1 MRTKL
6 FVIPVV
12 LIVAALYLN
21 AKTVV
26 AQIIAPCIVG
36 HTSPS
41 TGFWTWPADSLV
53 NIYLRDP
60 DFSQDYV
67 EAVRIAVQNWDA
79 AAAESGSNVHFI
91 FHGLTLETKTGQGDL
106 TITRGETYDKKRHLA
121 FLQAHSLLSNR
132 LIDYALVIV
141 DVRVKNPEVLTNIMA
156 HELGHSLGLMDCY
169 ECSRK
174 TTAMSLLKTGTEPN
188 GIEGPT
194 ACDKLA
200 VLAAYR
206 ELALHIT
213 STAATFH
220 KPSVNEGDLPEAM
233 VTPLVKSP
241 R

>member
-6 FVIPVV
+6 FAIYVV
-12 LIVAALYLN
+12 LIAVALYAN
-21 AKTVV
+21 HANTVV
-26 AQIIAPCIVG
+26 AQTTAPCTVG

-41 TGFWTWPADSLV
+41 TGFWTWPANSIV
-53 NIYLRDP
+53 NIYVRDP
-60 DFSQDYV
+60 DFSEDY
-67 EAVRIAVQNWDA
+67 AAAARIAVQNWDA

-91 FHGLTLETKTGQGDL
+91 FHGLTLATKTGPGDL
-106 TITRGETYDKKRHLA
+106 TITRGETYDRKRHLA
-121 FLQAHSLLSNR
+121 FLEAHSLQSNR

-169 ECSRK
+169 QCSRK

-194 ACDKLA
+194 PCDKSA

-206 ELALHIT
+206 ELALHLP
-213 STAATFH
+213 STAVTLD
-220 KPSVNEGDLPEAM
+220 KPSGQ
-233 VTPLVKSP
+233 
-241 R
+241 

>member
-1 MRTKL
+1 
-6 FVIPVV
+6 V

-26 AQIIAPCIVG
+26 AQTTTPCIVG

-41 TGFWTWPADSLV
+41 TGFWTWPAGSLV

-67 EAVRIAVQNWDA
+67 AAVRVAVQNWDA
-79 AAAESGSNVHFI
+79 AAVESGSNVHFI
-91 FHGLTLETKTGQGDL
+91 FHGLTVATKNGQGDL
-106 TITRGETYDKKRHLA
+106 TIVRGETYDKKRHLA
-121 FLQAHSLLSNR
+121 FLQAHSLQSNR
-132 LIDYALVIV
+132 LIDYAMVIV
-141 DVRVKNPEVLTNIMA
+141 DVRVQNPEVLTNIVA

-194 ACDKLA
+194 ACDRSA

-206 ELALHIT
+206 ELALHGT
-213 STAATFH
+213 ASAATFR
-220 KPSVNEGDLPEAM
+220 KASVNERELPEVV
-233 VTPLVKSP
+233 VTPVVKSP

>member
-1 MRTKL
+1 MRTKF
-6 FVIPVV
+6 FVISVV
-12 LIVAALYLN
+12 LIVAVLYLSH
-21 AKTVV
+21 AKTAV
-26 AQIIAPCIVG
+26 AQTIAPCIVG

-41 TGFWTWPADSLV
+41 TGFWTWPANSLV

-67 EAVRIAVQNWDA
+67 AAVRLAVENWDA
-79 AAAESGSNVHFI
+79 AAVESGSNVHFI
-91 FHGLTLETKTGQGDL
+91 FHGLTVATKTGQGDL

-121 FLQAHSLLSNR
+121 FLQAHSLQSNR

-141 DVRVKNPEVLTNIMA
+141 DVRVKNPDVLTNIMA

-194 ACDKLA
+194 ACDKFA
-200 VLAAYR
+200 VQAAYR
-206 ELALHIT
+206 ELALQLT
-213 STAATFH
+213 STAVTFH
-220 KPSVNEGDLPEAM
+220 KPSGQ
-233 VTPLVKSP
+233 
-241 R
+241 

>member
-1 MRTKL
+1 MRTRPFL
-6 FVIPVV
+6 IPVV

-141 DVRVKNPEVLTNIMA
+141 DARVKNPEVLTNIMA

-194 ACDKLA
+194 ACDKFA

-206 ELALHIT
+206 ELALHVT
-213 STAATFH
+213 ATAATFH
-220 KPSVNEGDLPEAM
+220 KPSVTEGELPEAI
-233 VTPLVKSP
+233 VRPVVKSP